1 MGVTPVECM
10 GGVVFPRIGELSYLL
25 TLPGHGFYWFQL
37 PAAMGEDGGT
47 APAITAHG
55 VGGDG
60 RAADGR
66 GADGEQRSGMGEH
79 LPGPP
84 ESHQQ

>member
-1 MGVTPVECM
+1 MHGRRLVPADRRAV
-10 GGVVFPRIGELSYLL
+10 SYLL

-37 PAAMGEDGGT
+37 PAAKDEGSAAAALAAGSD
-47 APAITAHG
+47 A
-55 VGGDG
+55 

-84 ESHQQ
+84 ENHQQ